1 MRPLIRASMT
11 GMAAVL
17 VGLMVMFSPWGLA
30 LEERFGL
37 SWLFWTRG
45 PLEPPAEVV
54 VVSLDGVSGER
65 LGLAEKLREW
75 PRRLYADLIER
86 LVAADAA
93 VIVFDLRPDQPR
105 DPANDAALAQAI
117 RNAGRVVLFEYIDLK
132 NRPMPGPGAALA
144 GVFTTEQ
151 VHSPIAPFAEA
162 AAGLGPFPLPK
173 VPARVSQFWAFRPGG
188 EPTLPVVALQ
198 LHAAPVHGD
207 WRALLHEAGFPDRDR
222 LPSGLAR
229 PSDPDA
235 LRRYM
240 MDLRKA
246 FHADPELGATLA
258 ARLADGSVEAEGRRL
273 LAALLDAYGGPDTR
287 YLNFYGPA
295 GRVPTLPLHAVLDR
309 AMEPGPG
316 RSTDVAGRVVF
327 VGQSELMNLHD
338 DGFVT
343 AFSRP
348 DGVDLSGV
356 EIAATAFANL
366 LEGRLLQPLEP
377 GLSLALLVA
386 FGIAIGGLGGAF
398 HAPVAVPAT
407 LLVGG
412 SFYAAAA
419 LLFARQ
425 NLWLPVVTP
434 LLVQLPLGLFLGLL
448 LQYRDAHRARANIS
462 RAMGYYLPRAVARG
476 FADEA
481 LDPRSLKEHV
491 FAVCLVTD
499 ASRFTTLAEGM
510 TPAELSEFLDR
521 YFAILFGIVERYG
534 GVVTDVVGDGT
545 TSVWTAPAPE
555 RPCRLKACLAA
566 LEISRA
572 LDAFNEQN
580 RPRTMPTRIGLNA
593 GAAMV
598 GNVGG
603 SGRFAYSVVGD
614 CVNTASRLETL
625 NKKVGTRII
634 AAAAVVD
641 GLDEIVTRPLGK
653 FQLCGKDDALLAVE
667 IVARVGDP
675 SRPELLPE
683 LSAALPD
690 FAAGLREFER
700 GCWAAAAERFEAVLA
715 ARPLDGPASFYREYC
730 ERYLNATAAPAVTGA
745 IRLESK

>member
-1 MRPLIRASMT
+1 MT
-11 GMAAVL
+11 GVAAVL
-17 VGLMVMFSPWGLA
+17 VGLMVMFSPLGMG

-45 PLEPPAEVV
+45 PLEPPSDVV

-65 LGLAEKLREW
+65 LGLAARLREW
-75 PRRLYADLIER
+75 PRRLYAELIER

-93 VIVFDLRPDQPR
+93 VIVFDLRLDQPR

-117 RNAGRVVLFEYIDLK
+117 RDAGRVVLFEHLELK
-132 NRPMPGPGAALA
+132 NRPLAGRGTALA

-151 VHSPIAPFAEA
+151 VHPPIAPLAEA

-173 VPARVSQFWAFRPGG
+173 VPARVSQFWAFRPGD

-198 LHAAPVHGD
+198 RYATPVEEDWRVLLHAAGYP
-207 WRALLHEAGFPDRDR
+207 EADR
-222 LPSGLAR
+222 LPSAAR
-229 PSDPDA
+229 LRDPHA

-246 FHADPELGATLA
+246 FGADPGLGATMAEPLV
-258 ARLADGSVEAEGRRL
+258 DGAKAPGRRL
-273 LAALLDAYGGPDTR
+273 LAALVDAYRGADSR
-287 YLNFYGPA
+287 YLNFYGAA
-295 GRVPTLPLHAVLDR
+295 GRVPTVPLHAVLDP
-309 AMEPGPG
+309 AAAPGSEPWPG
-316 RSTDVAGRVVF
+316 FAGRAVF
-327 VGQSELMNLHD
+327 IGQSELMNLHD

-343 AFSRP
+343 AFSRA
-348 DGVDLSGV
+348 DGIDLSGV

-366 LEGRLLQPLEP
+366 VDGSLLEP
-377 GLSLALLVA
+377 AGPALTLALLLA
-386 FGIAIGGLGGAF
+386 FGFAIGGIGGAL
-398 HAPVAVPAT
+398 HGPIAVPAT
-407 LLVGG
+407 LLLGG

-419 LLFARQ
+419 LVFARQ

-448 LQYRDAHRARANIS
+448 LQYRDAHRARTNIS
-462 RAMGYYLPRAVARG
+462 RAMGYYLPRAVTRG
-476 FADEA
+476 FAEKA
-481 LDPRSLKEHV
+481 LDPSTLKEHV

-499 ASRFTTLAEGM
+499 ASRFTTLAEAM

-521 YFAILFGIVERYG
+521 YFAILFGVVERYG

-545 TSVWTAPAPE
+545 TSVWTAPRPE
-555 RPCRLKACLAA
+555 RSCRLRACLAA
-566 LEISRA
+566 LEISCA

-614 CVNTASRLETL
+614 CVNTASRLQTL

-634 AAAAVVD
+634 AAAAVVE

-653 FQLCGKDDALLAVE
+653 FQLCGKDDALAAVE
-667 IVARVGDP
+667 VVGGAADLP
-675 SRPELLPE
+675 RPEIAPG
-683 LSAALPD
+683 
-690 FAAGLREFER
+690 FAGALREFEGGR
-700 GCWAAAAERFEAVLA
+700 WAAAAARFDTVLA
-715 ARPLDGPASFYREYC
+715 ARPLDGPAAFYRKYC
-730 ERYLNATAAPAVTGA
+730 DQYLEGTAAPPVLGA

>member
-1 MRPLIRASMT
+1 MT
-11 GMAAVL
+11 AVAAVL
-17 VGLMVMFSPWGLA
+17 VGLMVMFSPLGMA

-45 PLEPPAEVV
+45 PLDPPSDVV

-65 LGLAEKLREW
+65 LGLAARLREW
-75 PRRLYADLIER
+75 PRRVHAELIER

-93 VIVFDLRPDQPR
+93 VIVFDLRLDQPR

-117 RNAGRVVLFEYIDLK
+117 RAAGRVVLFEHLELK
-132 NRPMPGPGAALA
+132 NRPMPGRGTALA

-151 VHSPIAPFAEA
+151 VHPPIAPLAEA
-162 AAGLGPFPLPK
+162 AAGLGAFPLPK

-198 LHAAPVHGD
+198 RYATPVEED
-207 WRALLHEAGFPDRDR
+207 WRAQLHEAGYPEADR
-222 LPSGLAR
+222 LPSAAR
-229 PSDPDA
+229 LSDPNA

-246 FHADPELGATLA
+246 FGAHPGLGATMA
-258 ARLADGSVEAEGRRL
+258 ERLVDGAKAPGRRL
-273 LAALLDAYGGPDTR
+273 LAALVDAYRGPESR
-287 YLNFYGPA
+287 YLNFYGSA
-295 GRVPTLPLHAVLDR
+295 GRVPTVPLHAVLDG
-309 AMEPGPG
+309 AAAPGSEPRP
-316 RSTDVAGRVVF
+316 RFAGRAVF
-327 VGQSELMNLHD
+327 IGQSELMNLHD

-343 AFSRP
+343 AFSRA
-348 DGVDLSGV
+348 DGIDLSGV

-366 LEGRLLQPLEP
+366 LDGSLLEP
-377 GLSLALLVA
+377 AGPALTLALLLA
-386 FGIAIGGLGGAF
+386 FGVAVGAIGGAF
-398 HAPVAVPAT
+398 HAPIAVPAT
-407 LLVGG
+407 LLLGG
-412 SFYAAAA
+412 SFYVAAA
-419 LLFARQ
+419 LVFARQ

-448 LQYRDAHRARANIS
+448 LQYRDAHRARTNIS

-476 FADEA
+476 FAEAA
-481 LDPRSLKEHV
+481 LDPSTLKEHV
-491 FAVCLVTD
+491 FAVCMLTD

-510 TPAELSEFLDR
+510 TPAALSAFLDR
-521 YFAILFGIVERYG
+521 YFAILFGVVERHG

-545 TSVWTAPAPE
+545 TSIWTAPGPE
-555 RPCRLKACLAA
+555 RSCRLRACLAA
-566 LEISRA
+566 LEVSRA

-614 CVNTASRLETL
+614 CVNTASRLEAL

-634 AAAAVVD
+634 AAAAVVE

-653 FQLCGKDDALLAVE
+653 FQLCGKDDALAAVE
-667 IVARVGDP
+667 VVGSAADLP
-675 SRPELLPE
+675 RPEIAPG
-683 LSAALPD
+683 
-690 FAAGLREFER
+690 FAVALREFEGGR
-700 GCWAAAAERFEAVLA
+700 WAAAAARFDTVLA
-715 ARPLDGPASFYREYC
+715 ARPLDGPASFYRKYC
-730 ERYLNATAAPAVTGA
+730 NQYLDGTAAPPVLGAV
-745 IRLESK
+745 RLESK

>member
-1 MRPLIRASMT
+1 VRPLIRASMT
-11 GMAAVL
+11 AVAAVL
-17 VGLMVMFSPWGLA
+17 VGLMVMFSPWGMT

-45 PLEPPAEVV
+45 PLEPPADVV

-65 LGLAEKLREW
+65 LGLDARLREW
-75 PRRLYADLIER
+75 PRRLYAELIER

-93 VIVFDLRPDQPR
+93 VIVFDLRLDQPR
-105 DPANDAALAQAI
+105 NPADDAALAQAI
-117 RNAGRVVLFEYIDLK
+117 RDAGRVALFEYIELK
-132 NRPMPGPGAALA
+132 NRPMPGRGEALA

-151 VHSPIAPFAEA
+151 VHPPIAPLADA

-198 LHAAPVHGD
+198 LHAASAHRD
-207 WRALLHEAGFPDRDR
+207 WRALLQEAGYPEADQ
-222 LPSGLAR
+222 LPSAAR
-229 PSDPDA
+229 LSDPND

-246 FHADPELGATLA
+246 FRTDPDFGARIA
-258 ARLADGSVEAEGRRL
+258 ERLVDGGAEAPGRRL
-273 LAALLDAYGGPDTR
+273 LAALVDAYRGPDSR
-287 YLNFYGPA
+287 NLNFYGPA
-295 GRVPTLPLHAVLDR
+295 GRVPTVPLHAVLEG
-309 AMEPGPG
+309 AAEPGSESGP
-316 RSTDVAGRVVF
+316 RFAGRVVF

-343 AFSRP
+343 AFSRA
-348 DGVDLSGV
+348 DGIDLSGV
-356 EIAATAFANL
+356 EIAATAFADL
-366 LEGRLLQPLEP
+366 LDGRLLEPSGP
-377 GLSLALLVA
+377 GLTLALLVA
-386 FGIAIGGLGGAF
+386 FGVAIGGIGGAF

-407 LLVGG
+407 LLLGG
-412 SFYAAAA
+412 SFYAAAT
-419 LLFARQ
+419 LVFARH

-448 LQYRDAHRARANIS
+448 LQYRDAHRARTNIS

-476 FADEA
+476 FAEAA
-481 LDPRSLKEHV
+481 LDPSTLKEHV
-491 FAVCLVTD
+491 FAVCMVTD

-510 TPAELSEFLDR
+510 TPADLSEFLDR
-521 YFAILFGIVERYG
+521 YFAILFGLVGRHG

-545 TSVWTAPAPE
+545 TSVWTAPGPD
-555 RPCRLKACLAA
+555 RSCRLRACLAA

-614 CVNTASRLETL
+614 CVNTASRLQTL

-634 AAAAVVD
+634 AAAAVVE
-641 GLDEIVTRPLGK
+641 GLDEIVTRPLGR
-653 FQLCGKDDALLAVE
+653 FQLRGKDDALAAVE
-667 IVARVGDP
+667 VIGSAADLR
-675 SRPELLPE
+675 RPEI
-683 LSAALPD
+683 APD
-690 FAAGLREFER
+690 FAVALWEFEHGR
-700 GCWAAAAERFEAVLA
+700 WAAAAERFDTVLA
-715 ARPLDGPASFYREYC
+715 ARPLDGPAAFYRKYC
-730 ERYLNATAAPAVTGA
+730 EQYLDGTAAPPVPGA

>member
-1 MRPLIRASMT
+1 VRPLIRASMT
-11 GMAAVL
+11 GVAAVL
-17 VGLMVMFSPWGLA
+17 VGLMVMFSPWGMA

-45 PLEPPAEVV
+45 PLEPPSDVV

-65 LGLAEKLREW
+65 LGLAGRLREW
-75 PRRLYADLIER
+75 PRRLYAELIER
-86 LVAADAA
+86 LVAADSA
-93 VIVFDLRPDQPR
+93 VIVFDLRLDQAR
-105 DPANDAALAQAI
+105 DAADDTALAQAI
-117 RNAGRVVLFEYIDLK
+117 AKAGRVVLFEYLELK
-132 NRPMPGPGAALA
+132 NRAMPGRGQALA

-198 LHAAPVHGD
+198 RYAAPVEED
-207 WRALLHEAGFPDRDR
+207 WRALLHEAGYAEADR
-222 LPSGLAR
+222 LPSDAR
-229 PSDPDA
+229 LSDPNA

-246 FHADPELGATLA
+246 FGADPGFGARIA
-258 ARLADGSVEAEGRRL
+258 ERLVDYGTEAPGRRL
-273 LAALLDAYGGPDTR
+273 LPALVDAYRGADSR
-287 YLNFYGPA
+287 YLNFYGAA
-295 GRVPTLPLHAVLDR
+295 GRVPTVPLHAVLDG
-309 AMEPGPG
+309 AAAPGSEPWP
-316 RSTDVAGRVVF
+316 RFAGRVVF

-343 AFSRP
+343 AFSRA
-348 DGVDLSGV
+348 DGIDLSGV

-366 LEGRLLQPLEP
+366 LDGSLLEP
-377 GLSLALLVA
+377 AGTALSLALLVA
-386 FGIAIGGLGGAF
+386 FGLALGGIGGAF
-398 HAPVAVPAT
+398 HAPIAVPAT
-407 LLVGG
+407 LLLGG

-419 LLFARQ
+419 LVFARQ
-425 NLWLPVVTP
+425 DLWLPVVTP

-448 LQYRDAHRARANIS
+448 LQYRDAHRARTNIS

-476 FADEA
+476 FAEKA
-481 LDPRSLKEHV
+481 LDPSTLKEHV
-491 FAVCLVTD
+491 FAVCMVTD
-499 ASRFTTLAEGM
+499 ASRFTTLAEAM

-521 YFAILFGIVERYG
+521 YFAILFGVVDRHG

-545 TSVWTAPAPE
+545 TSVWTAPGPE
-555 RPCRLKACLAA
+555 RSCRLRACLAA

-614 CVNTASRLETL
+614 CVNTASRLQTL

-634 AAAAVVD
+634 AAAAVVE

-653 FQLCGKDDALLAVE
+653 FQLCGKGDALVAVE
-667 IVARVGDP
+667 VVGSAADLR
-675 SRPELLPE
+675 RPEI
-683 LSAALPD
+683 APD
-690 FAAGLREFER
+690 FAAALREFER
-700 GCWAAAAERFEAVLA
+700 GRWAAAAAGFDTVLA
-715 ARPLDGPASFYREYC
+715 ARPLDGPAAFYRKYC
-730 ERYLNATAAPAVTGA
+730 DQYLDGTAPPPVLGA

>member
-1 MRPLIRASMT
+1 VRPLIRASMT
-11 GMAAVL
+11 AVAAVL
-17 VGLMVMFSPWGLA
+17 VGLMVMFSPWGMT

-45 PLEPPAEVV
+45 PLEPPADVV

-65 LGLAEKLREW
+65 LGLDARLREW
-75 PRRLYADLIER
+75 PRRLYAELIER

-93 VIVFDLRPDQPR
+93 VIVFDLRLDQPR
-105 DPANDAALAQAI
+105 DPADDAALAQAI
-117 RNAGRVVLFEYIDLK
+117 RAAGRVALFEHLERK
-132 NRPMPGPGAALA
+132 QRTLPGGGHDLA
-144 GVFTTEQ
+144 GDFTTVRPLPPLPE
-151 VHSPIAPFAEA
+151 FERA
-162 AAGLGPFPLPK
+162 AAGLGPLPLPK
-173 VPARVSQFWAFRPGG
+173 VPAQVSNFWAFLPGG

-198 LHAAPVHGD
+198 LYAASIHSD
-207 WRALLHEAGFPDRDR
+207 RRAMLHEAGGRDGDRTASD
-222 LPSGLAR
+222 LAQR
-229 PSDPDA
+229 SDPHA

-240 MDLRKA
+240 MELRNVVRTDPG
-246 FHADPELGATLA
+246 FGADMAERLLDGGA
-258 ARLADGSVEAEGRRL
+258 EAPGRRL
-273 LAALLDAYGGPDTR
+273 LAALLDAYRGPEIR
-287 YLNFYGPA
+287 YLNFYGAA
-295 GRVPTLPLHAVLDR
+295 GRVPTVSLHAVLEG
-309 AMEPGPG
+309 AAQPGSDPLP
-316 RSTDVAGRVVF
+316 RFSGRVVF

-343 AFSRP
+343 AFSRA
-348 DGVDLSGV
+348 DGIDLSGV
-356 EIAATAFANL
+356 EIAATVFANL
-366 LEGRLLQPLEP
+366 LDGRLLEPSGP
-377 GLSLALLVA
+377 GLTLALLVA
-386 FGIAIGGLGGAF
+386 FGLAIGGIGGAF

-407 LLVGG
+407 LLLGG

-419 LLFARQ
+419 LVFARH

-448 LQYRDAHRARANIS
+448 LQYRDAHRARTNIS

-476 FADEA
+476 FAEAA
-481 LDPRSLKEHV
+481 LDPSTLKEHV
-491 FAVCLVTD
+491 FAVCMVTD

-510 TPAELSEFLDR
+510 TPADLSEFLDR
-521 YFAILFGIVERYG
+521 YFAILFGLVGSYG

-545 TSVWTAPAPE
+545 TSVWTAPGPD
-555 RPCRLKACLAA
+555 RSCRLRACLAA

-614 CVNTASRLETL
+614 CVNTASRLQTL

-634 AAAAVVD
+634 AAAAVVE
-641 GLDEIVTRPLGK
+641 GLDEIVTRPLGR
-653 FQLCGKDDALLAVE
+653 FQLRGKDDALAAVE
-667 IVARVGDP
+667 VIGSAADLR
-675 SRPELLPE
+675 RPEI
-683 LSAALPD
+683 APD
-690 FAAGLREFER
+690 FAVALWEFEHGR
-700 GCWAAAAERFEAVLA
+700 WAAAAERFDTVLA
-715 ARPLDGPASFYREYC
+715 ARPLDGPAAFYRKYC
-730 ERYLNATAAPAVTGA
+730 EQYLDGTAAPTAQGA

>member
-1 MRPLIRASMT
+1 VRPLIRASMT
-11 GMAAVL
+11 AMAAVL
-17 VGLMVMFSPWGLA
+17 VGLMVMFSPWGMA

-45 PLEPPAEVV
+45 PLEPPSNVV

-65 LGLAEKLREW
+65 LGLAQKLREW
-75 PRRLYADLIER
+75 PRRVYAELIER

-93 VIVFDLRPDQPR
+93 VIVFDLRLDQTR

-117 RNAGRVVLFEYIDLK
+117 RDAGRVVLFEYLELK
-132 NRPMPGPGAALA
+132 KRPMPGRGEALA
-144 GVFTTEQ
+144 AVFTTEQ
-151 VHSPIAPFAEA
+151 VHPPIAAFAEA

-173 VPARVSQFWAFRPGG
+173 VPSRVSQFWAFRPGDD
-188 EPTLPVVALQ
+188 PTLPVVALQ
-198 LHAAPVHGD
+198 LHAASVHGR
-207 WRALLHEAGFPDRDR
+207 WQTLLHEAGHGDDDRTLSDVE
-222 LPSGLAR
+222 R
-229 PSDPDA
+229 PTEPHA

-240 MDLRKA
+240 MDLRKV
-246 FHADPELGATLA
+246 FRDDPGLGARIA
-258 ARLADGSVEAEGRRL
+258 ERLANGGEAQGPRL
-273 LAALLDAYGGPDTR
+273 LAALLDAYRGPDSR
-287 YLNFYGPA
+287 YLNFYGAA
-295 GRVPTLPLHAVLDR
+295 GRVPTVPLHAVLDR
-309 AMEPGPG
+309 AAKPGSEPFAPL
-316 RSTDVAGRVVF
+316 AGRVVF

-343 AFSRP
+343 AFTRA
-348 DGVDLSGV
+348 DGIDLSGV

-366 LEGRLLQPLEP
+366 LDGSLLEP
-377 GLSLALLVA
+377 SRPGLTLALLVA
-386 FGIAIGGLGGAF
+386 FGLAIGGIGGAL
-398 HAPVAVPAT
+398 HAPIAVPAA
-407 LLVGG
+407 LLLGG
-412 SFYAAAA
+412 FFYAAAA
-419 LLFARQ
+419 LVFVRQ

-434 LLVQLPLGLFLGLL
+434 LLVQLPLGLLLGLL
-448 LQYRDAHRARANIS
+448 LQYRDAHRARTNIS

-476 FADEA
+476 FAEEA
-481 LDPRSLKEHV
+481 LDPSTLKEHV
-491 FAVCLVTD
+491 FAVCMVTD

-521 YFAILFGIVERYG
+521 YFAILFGIVERHG

-545 TSVWTAPAPE
+545 TSVWRARHPE
-555 RPCRLKACLAA
+555 RPCRLSACLAA

-580 RPRTMPTRIGLNA
+580 WPRAMPTRIGLNA

-653 FQLCGKDDALLAVE
+653 FQLCGKDDALVAVE
-667 IVARVGDP
+667 VVARLGDP
-675 SRPELLPE
+675 SRAEHVPDLT
-683 LSAALPD
+683 AALSD

-700 GCWAAAAERFEAVLA
+700 GCWVAAAERFEAVLA
-715 ARPLDGPASFYREYC
+715 ARPLDGPASFYRQYC
-730 ERYLNATAAPAVTGA
+730 ERYLDGSAAPAVAGA